1 MTLPTPSD
9 EQRVIIDTAVS
20 LTSNIVVDA
29 VAGSGKTTLCMHIA
43 QRLEHA
49 EILILTYNKELKAD
63 SRKRAKELELS
74 NVEVHTYHSL
84 CRRYYGETDF
94 TDEGIDHT
102 LQTAH
107 LQNYDASRPFRII
120 ILDESQDI
128 NDMYYRLFRRF
139 YADIA
144 GAPVVM
150 LIGDRYQMIYKF
162 KGADERYLTRADEKY
177 SVNEYPWSF
186 LEMHE
191 TFRVTQSV
199 CAFVN
204 RAMLGEERLMSSRDG
219 PEVIYV
225 CDNAYA
231 RGKFMQYVNNVPDS
245 EIMLL
250 APSIKSQHNPVRE
263 FANFLSNRGRRVFA
277 PVNDDS
283 TPDQRDMR
291 GKIAVLT
298 YHQAKGLERRVV
310 IVFNFDSTYFS
321 YFERHA
327 NPSECPNTL
336 YVACTRAKEVLVLVH
351 HNKPN
356 RDGVVPGPLPFLNL
370 EEVRNLCDVRGD
382 LVETGIVNRSLSST
396 FTVTQLCSHLNFEQV
411 REARTFCEF
420 SECAE
425 VSECTNDSECTSVID
440 TKDAVYTYFG
450 PNGDR
455 ERDRIE
461 TVSEI
466 TGTAVPMMFAFYVH
480 GSIYKVIPS
489 KCKRIISNIPL
500 TRAYRNGSVEEQ
512 RTARLEYILD
522 RVDKFLEQA
531 NIYIAF
537 VSGYVHKLNQITN
550 YGWMTRDQARQ
561 AVLRMSQCVGD
572 DCTFEQAVSTAG
584 QCDISTTI
592 QRMPAALRMKYEI
605 HGIVDAIETRDHSK
619 VLWEFKFV
627 ETLQAEHEIQ
637 TALYALLTKCECTSY
652 RLFNVKTGEMREMI
666 APDVLCLREMAEK
679 LVEIKISD
687 TRDLS
692 EAEFLADSELPERPP
707 PPAPRE
713 EDLADMCDL

>member
-43 QRLEHA
+43 QRLEQA

-139 YADIA
+139 YDDIT
-144 GAPVVM
+144 GTTEPPVVM

-204 RAMLGEERLMSSRDG
+204 RAMLGEDRLISSRDG

-250 APSIKSQHNPVRE
+250 APSIKSQQNPVRE

-310 IVFNFDSTYFS
+310 IVFSFDSTYFS

-327 NPSECPNTL
+327 DPGECPNTL

-370 EEVRNLCDVRGD
+370 AEVRNLCDVRGD
-382 LVETGIVNRSLSST
+382 LVETGIVNRSLSSK

-411 REARTFCEF
+411 REARTFFEWTNMTAEF
-420 SECAE
+420 
-425 VSECTNDSECTSVID
+425 DVID
-440 TKDAVYTYFG
+440 AKDTVYTYFG

-466 TGTAVPMMFAFYVH
+466 TGTAVPLMFAFYVH
-480 GSIYKVIPS
+480 GSIESVIPS
-489 KCKRIISNIPL
+489 KCERIIRNIPL
-500 TRAYRNGSVEEQ
+500 SRAYRQSSADEQ
-512 RTARLEYILD
+512 RSARLKYILD
-522 RVDKFLEQA
+522 HVDKFLEQA
-531 NIYIAF
+531 NIYIAYI
-537 VSGYVHKLNQITN
+537 SGYVHKVNQITN
-550 YGWMTRDQARQ
+550 YGWMTREQARQ
-561 AVLRMSQCVGD
+561 AILRMSEHVSENAM
-572 DCTFEQAVSTAG
+572 FEQPQSTKG
-584 QCDISTTI
+584 TCDINTTI
-592 QRMPAALRMKYEI
+592 QRMPASLRMKYEI
-605 HGIVDAIETRDHSK
+605 CGIADATDVRDHSK
-619 VLWEFKFV
+619 ILWEFKFV

-637 TALYALLTKCECTSY
+637 TALYALLTKCKYTSY
-652 RLFNVKTGEMREMI
+652 RLFNVKTGEIREII
-666 APDVLCLREMAEK
+666 APDVARLRKMAEK

-692 EAEFLADSELPERPP
+692 EAEFLAESELPERPP

-713 EDLADMCDL
+713 EDLADMWDL